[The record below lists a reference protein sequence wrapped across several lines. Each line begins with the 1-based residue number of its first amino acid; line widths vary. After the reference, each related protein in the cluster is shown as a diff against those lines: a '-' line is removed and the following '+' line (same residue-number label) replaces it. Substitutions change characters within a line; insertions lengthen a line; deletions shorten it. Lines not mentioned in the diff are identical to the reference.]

1 MALRLHLGLSRQ
13 NRWRGWCW
21 FWVCE
26 LGFWCANVYCHH
38 GDGAVK
44 ILCGPQSDVLVRERF
59 SLWVRSGFASLS
71 DQCVGGDSGVLLVIQ
86 NRWRGWCWF
95 WVCVLGFWCANV
107 YCHHGDGAGKI
118 LCGPQSNV
126 LVRERFSCARG
137 WSRTSTFGGLSPGI
151 PQLRL
156 LGDLACRHSPASPL
170 GDLACR
176 HSPLSSPEGPLQQCE
191 KSSKS
196 AFWHSLF
203 FCTPSILSASKL
215 ATVCPGTKKALK
227 RCLRAF
233 FCCCGE
239 RGIRTPGTVTRTTV

>member
-1 MALRLHLGLSRQ
+1 MALRLHLGVSRQ

-26 LGFWCANVYCHH
+26 FWFWCANVYCHH
-38 GDGAVK
+38 GDGAAK
-44 ILCGPQSDVLVRERF
+44 M
-59 SLWVRSGFASLS
+59 
-71 DQCVGGDSGVLLVIQ
+71 
-86 NRWRGWCWF
+86 
-95 WVCVLGFWCANV
+95 
-107 YCHHGDGAGKI
+107 

-126 LVRERFSCARG
+126 LVRERFSL
-137 WSRTSTFGGLSPGI
+137 WGGLG
-151 PQLRL
+151 L
-156 LGDLACRHSPASPL
+156 PASVRTIFAL
-170 GDLACR
+170 GRLGFASLCANDFHFGRGGFGLW

>member
-1 MALRLHLGLSRQ
+1 MLYQFPGFAAIPSLKPMALRCTWGVSRQ

-26 LGFWCANVYCHH
+26 LGFWCANVYCHQ

-44 ILCGPQSDVLVRERF
+44 M
-59 SLWVRSGFASLS
+59 
-71 DQCVGGDSGVLLVIQ
+71 
-86 NRWRGWCWF
+86 
-95 WVCVLGFWCANV
+95 
-107 YCHHGDGAGKI
+107 

-126 LVRERFSCARG
+126 LVRERFSCVRG
-137 WSRTSTFGGLSPGI
+137 WSRTSILGIEPPGI
-151 PQLRL
+151 P
-156 LGDLACRHSPASPL
+156 HSP
-170 GDLACR
+170 R
-176 HSPLSSPEGPLQQCE
+176 RRGPCNNVKKAQRAPSGTLCFFVLRPSFLQ
-191 KSSKS
+191 
-196 AFWHSLF
+196 AL
-203 FCTPSILSASKL
+203 L